1 MFNCILNELLNI
13 LLLVFVNYLQFVKWC
28 CYFYT
33 ILFFYIYNCYLC
45 TEIYSWCSSELYF
58 YIYSCTCIY
67 LLSGFF
73 PVIRSKFNNYYFILS
88 ILKYVSVFFLS
99 RREFISYFF
108 MCQIDTRSHCI
119 FMPMI
124 IFDKRSK
131 VNLKLVIYTDHQ
143 ENTKF

>member
-1 MFNCILNELLNI
+1 M
-13 LLLVFVNYLQFVKWC
+13 LLLLHYSFL
-28 CYFYT
+28 
-33 ILFFYIYNCYLC
+33 YIYNCYLC

-67 LLSGFF
+67 LLS
-73 PVIRSKFNNYYFILS
+73 
-88 ILKYVSVFFLS
+88 VFFLWS
-99 RREFISYFF
+99 EVNLITIILSCQYSNMFLSFFLFRREFISYFF

-131 VNLKLVIYTDHQ
+131 VNLKLVIHWSTGGHKVLATNYLNFPLKLNIIVISRYTVSI
-143 ENTKF
+143 NL